1 MAGTTSLSRAFVPT
15 VVLLIGLMVLMP
27 AASALFVGSATV
39 EGWVSGPGNAPV
51 EGALVEV
58 VSMEEYNTTTDIEG
72 HYVMVVP
79 YLEVGHSLSFTHPEL
94 QARQASTG
102 PLMEDGLVL
111 VNLTLS
117 EKAPWATLVVRILP
131 WDQPG
136 SNYGLRQD
144 EMTVVNMTG
153 TPPFEWSEKSAE
165 EEVSVPAPGSY
176 LVTGSRPGYYPISEV
191 VTVDRGNRVTVELDM
206 TGHKKPTYGWVNG
219 SVEDDGYVMPF
230 ATVVAEPVNGSR
242 NYQAVTGTDGN
253 FSMQLPKGTYKVYVE
268 AEGYAKL
275 SEGVEVVLGEVVDL
289 HFPMTVAQDTG
300 DNGNPIVF
308 WSVLIAVM
316 AILGS
321 VIAYAMVTRRRTAVE
336 EAERAA
342 QKEELRCPSCD
353 EVAPPDADVCASC
366 GAAFPWK
373 SFRCPDC
380 GAVMGL
386 DESRCPECGNQTFD
400 LHRG

>member
-242 NYQAVTGTDGN
+242 NYQAVTGTEGN